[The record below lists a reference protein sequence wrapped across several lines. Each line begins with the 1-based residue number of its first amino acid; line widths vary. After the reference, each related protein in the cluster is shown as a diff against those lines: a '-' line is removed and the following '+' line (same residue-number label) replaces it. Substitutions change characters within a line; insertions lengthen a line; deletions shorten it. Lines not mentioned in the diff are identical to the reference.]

1 MTQPQFPQQF
11 GAPVQQPQQFPPQ
24 GFPQQQYQQP
34 MPVQPGYPA
43 QQYNFPVPPQAQ
55 PAPQLAAGSLDDFFG
70 QPTVGGGQALKF
82 TVVGDSHTFTVSRVI
97 TKADVQQQTD
107 TRNIPQFFKDGR
119 PKFQM
124 IVPATLPD
132 GSAATWYVKGATREA
147 LGAAMTKAGV
157 PGAPQCAPEAGA
169 TIRVTYVGDKQ
180 NGAGYNPSKLY
191 HVEYARPQGA
201 QSATTTVAQ
210 AAAQPMTDTQAEQK
224 FEQAYPPPPAQ
235 QMTGALNPAY
245 MAAQQPAQPGPVAN
259 VPAQVAQQFAPLA
272 QQPPAQQAPAMPPMP
287 DNLTD
292 DQKITYAGLLAQMG
306 GQPQG

>member
-1 MTQPQFPQQF
+1 MTQPQYPQQF

-24 GFPQQQYQQP
+24 GYPQQMQP

-82 TVVGDSHTFTVSRVI
+82 TNVGDSHTFTVSRVI

-132 GSAATWYVKGATREA
+132 GSAGTWYVKGATREA

-191 HVEYARPQGA
+191 HVEYARPADAPADNPTKVPQLAPTPRPAAPPLQGL
-201 QSATTTVAQ
+201 
-210 AAAQPMTDTQAEQK
+210 PTQA
-224 FEQAYPPPPAQ
+224 PAEHVYGGPQ
-235 QMTGALNPAY
+235 VNQGSWS
-245 MAAQQPAQPGPVAN
+245 QPLPGPVAN
-259 VPAQVAQQFAPLA
+259 TPAAPAPQFAP
-272 QQPPAQQAPAMPPMP
+272 PVQQAPPGVPAMPEGLTP
-287 DNLTD
+287 D
-292 DQKITYAGLLAQMG
+292 QQAGYAQLLAQLG
-306 GQPQG
+306 QQPQG